1 MSAVSAGHA
10 PQSAAAAQS
19 VLPAVPQAPPPAPTD
34 FDGRV
39 ELVNFRRRLDARG
52 RVRGSGRECFRPA
65 APRLFARAAAP
76 TPAAEQL
83 TLLFA
88 FVANL
93 TPIVVL
99 AAAALPS

>member
-1 MSAVSAGHA
+1 MNTRTNELRSA
-10 PQSAAAAQS
+10 P
-19 VLPAVPQAPPPAPTD
+19 
-34 FDGRV
+34 
-39 ELVNFRRRLDARG
+39 
-52 RVRGSGRECFRPA
+52 RPA

>member
-1 MSAVSAGHA
+1 MNTRTNELRSA
-10 PQSAAAAQS
+10 P
-19 VLPAVPQAPPPAPTD
+19 
-34 FDGRV
+34 
-39 ELVNFRRRLDARG
+39 
-52 RVRGSGRECFRPA
+52 RPV